1 MTAILYKQKNR
12 GKFTQ
17 DNLKCFTE
25 DRNRET
31 GLIYSHKN
39 VRVD

>member
-1 MTAILYKQKNR
+1 MTAILYQQKKR

-31 GLIYSHKN
+31 ECEGRL
-39 VRVD
+39 V

>member
-1 MTAILYKQKNR
+1 MTAILYQQNNR

-31 GLIYSHKN
+31 ECEGR
-39 VRVD
+39 RV